1 MFGILHITTAAESPF
16 SNGICER
23 HNVIITE
30 MFKKLS
36 EGSSDIDSQIVLQQ
50 AVFAK
55 NVLHNNEGFSP
66 YQLVYGGSPSL
77 PSVMNASPAALENVT
92 VSKYVANHLTML
104 SKARSRYAEL
114 EFSTRIKKAL
124 SSRFISN
131 EGPFHPGQTVYYKR
145 QNKDKWFDPA
155 RVLALKI
162 IIVRHGGQLYRA
174 HSIHVRRSPTEDPF
188 LRLEHDDRSEK
199 PSRDRPGV
207 PINPGEKFLDA
218 HETSNPDGSSSEIT
232 NGSTNVDSLVCQNNQ
247 ACLEDGAE
255 SDSRDKPA
263 TQTVLEVVKTVSTSN
278 ASDIKP
284 GKVIRYYHGDAE
296 ETAEARVLSRAG
308 KANEKHCHWFN
319 IEYLKPEDLLGTR
332 GSFDVSKS
340 VENVSES

>member
-1 MFGILHITTAAESPF
+1 MPNWNFPRGLKRRCQT
-16 SNGICER
+16 G
-23 HNVIITE
+23 
-30 MFKKLS
+30 
-36 EGSSDIDSQIVLQQ
+36 
-50 AVFAK
+50 
-55 NVLHNNEGFSP
+55 
-66 YQLVYGGSPSL
+66 
-77 PSVMNASPAALENVT
+77 
-92 VSKYVANHLTML
+92 
-104 SKARSRYAEL
+104 
-114 EFSTRIKKAL
+114 
-124 SSRFISN
+124 FISN

-340 VENVSES
+340 VENVSESEIALITDNTFVTNESDEFIAEKLSELQNWLRFDVYEVVENTGQKVITARWVCTSKDGLKKARLVAKGYQDADIETLV